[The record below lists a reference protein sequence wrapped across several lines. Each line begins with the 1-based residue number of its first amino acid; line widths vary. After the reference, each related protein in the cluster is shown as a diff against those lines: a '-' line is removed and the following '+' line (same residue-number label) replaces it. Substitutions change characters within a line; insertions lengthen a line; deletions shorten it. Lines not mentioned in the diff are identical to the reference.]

1 MFVISMVY
9 EMQKAC
15 MGDIKNHF
23 HDRIPPG
30 SVFLRRLYY
39 YFGVSALELLASAI
53 SEFQQTKASSS
64 LVLKNKRGSY

>member
-1 MFVISMVY
+1 MFY

-15 MGDIKNHF
+15 MGDVKNHF
-23 HDRIPPG
+23 HDCIPPG
-30 SVFLRRLYY
+30 GVFLRRLYY
-39 YFGVSALELLASAI
+39 CYFGVSALELLANAI